1 MPVRGRG
8 GIIESR
14 KDGSLKR
21 FYLSLLADA
30 ALDQKVEVFSS
41 VTMGRSHGND
51 MAFTGDEYSIVSAR
65 HALVA
70 LKGASLWLRDL
81 DSTNGTFV
89 GKTRVTE
96 RELLGGEIIMLG
108 PDGPAMRV
116 EVADV
121 PDPDP
126 GSLTLPGGPRET
138 TTMMASELGLFA
150 RQPHQAGNRSLILE
164 MAKRLRGTNSPQEV
178 MHGLMRD
185 PERLARL
192 LQGGVKP
199 ERVADWL
206 GGIGSRFAR
215 SRKRILWIG
224 GTLGGIALVGLSVL
238 GWQNFSYRQKLKRQ
252 GDLLAQI
259 HELEK
264 GLDAPAKAGEDSP
277 ERAHAVH
284 QLLDAEKQLFQLR
297 EKLKL
302 PDRASTYRDPLGAD
316 VHRVFE
322 ELGKKGFIVPESFIK
337 TVREQIGYFTAP
349 GNRATLARCFA
360 RKARFETVIRQELL
374 KRNLP
379 PDFLYIAMQESL
391 LDTTAQSA
399 NDARGLWQLVPETAR
414 EFDLDVPE
422 DWKALPP
429 ARDERTRPRA
439 STRAAASYL
448 HTLYSE
454 FGDAALAMAAYNAG
468 AGKMRKTLRRIEDP
482 VNDRDFWYIYRMG
495 YMAAETREYVPKI
508 MAMILIDRNRPKFG
522 FHPAPK
528 SAPRATANQIAAK
541 STGTKPGAAPAASAG
556 TKSPGLPVAAKP
568 VGTAKESV
576 KTQSQKTRP
585 ANAQVQKAQPR
596 KAEASKAKSAKAVPS
611 PSAAAKPGV
620 LVPR

>member
-1 MPVRGRG
+1 
-8 GIIESR
+8 
-14 KDGSLKR
+14 LKR
-21 FYLSLLADA
+21 FFLTLLDDA
-30 ALDQKVEVFSS
+30 PIDQKIEVSSS
-41 VTMGRSHGND
+41 VTLGRSHGND
-51 MAFTGDEYSIVSAR
+51 MAFTGDEFGIVSAR

-70 LKGASLWLRDL
+70 LKGSSLWLRDL

-116 EVADV
+116 EVIDALEAV
-121 PDPDP
+121 P
-126 GSLTLPGGPRET
+126 GSLTLPMGGRET

-150 RQPHQAGNRSLILE
+150 RQARRRDGSRSLILE
-164 MAKRLRGTNSPQEV
+164 MARRLRGSNSPQEA
-178 MHGLMRD
+178 MQGLMRD

-199 ERVADWL
+199 ERVADWI
-206 GGIGSRFAR
+206 GGMGSRFAR

-224 GTLGGIALVGLSVL
+224 GVLGGIALVGLSVL

-259 HELEK
+259 HELEN

-277 ERAHAVH
+277 ERARAVH
-284 QLLDAEKQLFQLR
+284 QLLAAEKQLFQLR
-297 EKLKL
+297 EKLNL
-302 PDRASTYRDPLGAD
+302 PDRAATYRDPLGAD
-316 VHRVFE
+316 VHRLFE
-322 ELGKKGFIVPESFIK
+322 ELGKKAFIVPESFIK
-337 TVREQIGYFTAP
+337 TVKEQITYFTAP

-360 RKARFETVIRQELL
+360 RKARYEGIIRQELM

-391 LDTTAQSA
+391 LDSNAQSA

-414 EFDLDVPE
+414 EFDLQVPE
-422 DWKALPP
+422 DWKAVPA
-429 ARDERTRPRA
+429 ARDDRTRPRA

-468 AGKMRKTLRRIEDP
+468 AGKMRKTLRRIDDP

-495 YMAAETREYVPKI
+495 YMSAETREYVPKI
-508 MAMILIDRNRPKFG
+508 IAMMLIDRKRAKYGFPPERKPEPAAPKAAGGPIQAIAAGTRPAAAQPAKAHPSKAQPAKPTKKAQAPKAVPPKPQPKARPK
-522 FHPAPK
+522 
-528 SAPRATANQIAAK
+528 TA
-541 STGTKPGAAPAASAG
+541 AAPA
-556 TKSPGLPVAAKP
+556 
-568 VGTAKESV
+568 
-576 KTQSQKTRP
+576 
-585 ANAQVQKAQPR
+585 
-596 KAEASKAKSAKAVPS
+596 
-611 PSAAAKPGV
+611 
-620 LVPR
+620 

>member
-1 MPVRGRG
+1 M
-8 GIIESR
+8 IKSR

-21 FYLSLLADA
+21 FFLTLLDGAPIDGA
-30 ALDQKVEVFSS
+30 PIDHRVEVFSS
-41 VTMGRSHGND
+41 VTLGRSHGND
-51 MAFTGDEYSIVSAR
+51 MAFTGDEHGIVSAR

-81 DSTNGTFV
+81 DSKNGTFV
-89 GKTRVTE
+89 GKSRVTE

-121 PDPDP
+121 AVADP
-126 GSLTLPGGPRET
+126 GSMTLPGSLAGGARET
-138 TTMMASELGLFA
+138 TTMLASELGLFA
-150 RQPHQAGNRSLILE
+150 RQARRDGSRSLILE
-164 MAKRLRGTNSPQEV
+164 MAKRLRITNSPQEV
-178 MHGLMRD
+178 MQGLMRD

-224 GTLGGIALVGLSVL
+224 GVLGGFALVGISVL

-259 HELEK
+259 HDLEK
-264 GLDAPAKAGEDSP
+264 GLDAPAPAGQDSP
-277 ERAHAVH
+277 ERARAVH
-284 QLLDAEKQLFQLR
+284 QLLAAEKQLFQLR

-302 PDRASTYRDPLGAD
+302 PDRASTYRDPLGAE
-316 VHRVFE
+316 VHRMFE
-322 ELGKKGFIVPESFIK
+322 ELGKKAFIVPESFIK
-337 TVREQIGYFTAP
+337 TVKEQIAYFTAP

-360 RKARFETVIRQELL
+360 RKSRYAAVIRQELM
-374 KRNLP
+374 KKNLP

-391 LDTTAQSA
+391 LDSGAQSA

-414 EFDLDVPE
+414 EFDLQVPD
-422 DWKALPP
+422 DWKTVP
-429 ARDERTRPRA
+429 AFRDERTRPRA
-439 STRAAASYL
+439 ATRAAAGYL

-468 AGKMRKTLRRIEDP
+468 ASKMRKTLRRIDDP

-508 MAMILIDRNRPKFG
+508 IAMMLIDRNRAKYGFPPERAAAAVPKVA
-522 FHPAPK
+522 APK
-528 SAPRATANQIAAK
+528 ATTPKAKATRATVPKAMPK
-541 STGTKPGAAPAASAG
+541 AAPA
-556 TKSPGLPVAAKP
+556 LAKP
-568 VGTAKESV
+568 RA
-576 KTQSQKTRP
+576 
-585 ANAQVQKAQPR
+585 
-596 KAEASKAKSAKAVPS
+596 
-611 PSAAAKPGV
+611 
-620 LVPR
+620 

>member
-1 MPVRGRG
+1 M
-8 GIIESR
+8 
-14 KDGSLKR
+14 KR
-21 FYLSLLADA
+21 FFLTP
-30 ALDQKVEVFSS
+30 LDGAPIDHKIEVSSS
-41 VTMGRSHGND
+41 VTLGRSHGND
-51 MAFTGDEYSIVSAR
+51 MAFTGDEYGIVSAR

-70 LKGASLWLRDL
+70 LKGSSLWLRDL

-116 EVADV
+116 EVIDALEAA
-121 PDPDP
+121 P
-126 GSLTLPGGPRET
+126 GSVTLPSGGRET

-150 RQPHQAGNRSLILE
+150 RQVRRRNGSHSLILE
-164 MAKRLRGTNSPQEV
+164 MARRLRGGNNPQEV
-178 MHGLMRD
+178 MQGLMND

-215 SRKRILWIG
+215 SRRRILWMG

-259 HELEK
+259 HELEN

-277 ERAHAVH
+277 ERARAVH
-284 QLLDAEKQLFQLR
+284 QLLAAERQLFQLR

-302 PDRASTYRDPLGAD
+302 PDRAPTYRDPLGTD
-316 VHRVFE
+316 VHRLFE
-322 ELGKKGFIVPESFIK
+322 ELGKKDFIVPESFIK
-337 TVREQIGYFTAP
+337 TVKEQIAYFTAP
-349 GNRATLARCFA
+349 GNRATLSRCFA
-360 RKARFETVIRQELL
+360 RKARYETVIRQELM

-391 LDTTAQSA
+391 LDTNAQSA

-414 EFDLDVPE
+414 EFDLQVPE
-422 DWKALPP
+422 DWKTVPA

-468 AGKMRKTLRRIEDP
+468 ASKMRKTLRRIDDP
-482 VNDRDFWYIYRMG
+482 VNDRDFWYLYRMG
-495 YMAAETREYVPKI
+495 YMSAETREYVPKI
-508 MAMILIDRNRPKFG
+508 IAMMLIDRKRAKYG
-522 FHPAPK
+522 FPPERKPAVL
-528 SAPRATANQIAAK
+528 
-541 STGTKPGAAPAASAG
+541 APAAAPKAEAARASKPLPPLPQPIKAAQAASQPATTPPSKAG
-556 TKSPGLPVAAKP
+556 PAKP
-568 VGTAKESV
+568 
-576 KTQSQKTRP
+576 QS
-585 ANAQVQKAQPR
+585 AKAQPA
-596 KAEASKAKSAKAVPS
+596 KAQSPKAVP
-611 PSAAAKPGV
+611 PRVQPKARPKPAATSA
-620 LVPR
+620 